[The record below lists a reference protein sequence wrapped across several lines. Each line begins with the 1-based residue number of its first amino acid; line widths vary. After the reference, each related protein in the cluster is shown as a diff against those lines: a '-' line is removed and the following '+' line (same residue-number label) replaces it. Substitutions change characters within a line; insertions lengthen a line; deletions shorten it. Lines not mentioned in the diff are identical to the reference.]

1 MKKKLLISG
10 IILLI
15 IVAIIS
21 IGIKKKPSYSMFSPS
36 SQIYIDKMVTNEMKD
51 DHIPGM
57 SVLIIKHNKVFLNKG
72 YGYANIDKKIKVSPK
87 TRFEIASN
95 TKAFTGYAIMQLVED
110 GKIKLNDNV
119 SKYIPGFYMKYKGK
133 KEDITVDQLIAQT
146 SGIPGGITDNDK
158 ITKKNNNL
166 TGIVDSIK
174 GRTLDA
180 KPGKEFQ
187 YSNMNYDMLGLI
199 VQNVSHESYSNYM
212 KNHIFKPLNM
222 RHSTTKESN
231 EKKAYDAQGYKVK
244 YGKAYAYNPD
254 FNLGDNP
261 AAYMM
266 TGTKDLEPWIRFQLN
281 THSKQSALIKETHQP
296 KVETEQKSAPTS
308 YATGWFVDESAKD
321 VLVYHPGTL
330 ENYSSYIILNP
341 KKDYGIVVLA
351 NAYSKNVPELA
362 QYLNTQMS
370 ANQHVTTLQNLIN
383 QWQGVIIALTV
394 IIVLAII
401 SILVFIY
408 RFITKHKPVQ
418 FNFKS
423 RNNKLRILMLV
434 VAFAL
439 TIGIIH
445 LLPSIVLANTDWHF
459 IMSWLP
465 TSAKVALM
473 SILVLLTSVFAFLFL
488 KIITTTSHSKD
499 KK

>member
-15 IVAIIS
+15 IVIIIS
-21 IGIKKKPSYSMFSPS
+21 VGIKMKPSYSMFSPS

-72 YGYANIDKKIKVSPK
+72 YGYANVDKQIKVSPK

-110 GKIKLNDNV
+110 GKININDKV
-119 SKYIPGFYMKYKGK
+119 SNYIPGFYMKYKGK
-133 KEDITVDQLIAQT
+133 KEDITVNQLIAQT
-146 SGIPGGITDNDK
+146 SGIPGDITDDDK
-158 ITKKNNNL
+158 VTKKNNNL
-166 TGIVDSIK
+166 AGIVDSIK
-174 GRTLDA
+174 GRKLNA
-180 KPGKEFQ
+180 KPGKQFE

-231 EKKAYDAQGYKVK
+231 EKKTNDAQGYKVK
-244 YGKAYAYNPD
+244 YGKAYVDNPE

-281 THSKQSALIKETHQP
+281 SHSKQSALIKETHQP
-296 KVETEQKSAPTS
+296 KVKTEQKTSPTS
-308 YATGWFVDESAKD
+308 YATGWFVDENAKD
-321 VLVYHPGTL
+321 TLVYHPGTL

-362 QYLNTQMS
+362 HHLDTQMS

-383 QWQGVIIALTV
+383 QWQAVIIAFTV
-394 IIVLAII
+394 IITLAII
-401 SILVFIY
+401 SSFVLIY
-408 RFITKHKPVQ
+408 RHLISHKPLK
-418 FNFKS
+418 FDFKS
-423 RNNKLRILMLV
+423 RNIQLRLLMLI

-439 TIGIIH
+439 ILGMIH
-445 LLPSIVLANTDWHF
+445 LLPSIVLANTDWQF

-473 SILVLLTSVFAFLFL
+473 SILVLLTSLFAFIFL
-488 KIITTTSHSKD
+488 KIITTTTNLKD
-499 KK
+499 NK

>member
-1 MKKKLLISG
+1 MKKKLLVSG

-21 IGIKKKPSYSMFSPS
+21 IGTKMKPSYSMFSPS
-36 SQIYIDKMVTNEMKD
+36 SQIYIDKMITNEMKD

-72 YGYANIDKKIKVSPK
+72 YGYANIDKKVKVSPK

-110 GKIKLNDNV
+110 GKIKLNDKI

-146 SGIPGGITDNDK
+146 SGIPGDITDNDK

-166 TGIVDSIK
+166 AGIVNSIK
-174 GRTLDA
+174 GRTLDS
-180 KPGKEFQ
+180 KPGKQFQ

-212 KNHIFKPLNM
+212 KDHIFKPLNM
-222 RHSTTKESN
+222 HHSTTKESN
-231 EKKAYDAQGYKVK
+231 EKKADDAQGYKVK

-281 THSKQSALIKETHQP
+281 AHSKQSVLIKETHQP
-296 KVETEQKSAPTS
+296 KVKTEENSSPTS
-308 YATGWFVDESAKD
+308 YGTGWFIDESTKD
-321 VLVYHPGTL
+321 TLVYHLGTL

-351 NAYSKNVPELA
+351 NAYSKNVPKLA
-362 QYLNTQMS
+362 HHLDTQMS

-383 QWQGVIIALTV
+383 QWQSIIIALTV
-394 IIVLAII
+394 IIGLAII
-401 SILVFIY
+401 RVLVLIY
-408 RFITKHKPVQ
+408 RFIIKCKPMQ
-418 FNFKS
+418 FNFSS
-423 RNNKLRILMLV
+423 RNIKIRILMLL

-439 TIGIIH
+439 TLGLIH
-445 LLPSIVLANTDWHF
+445 LLPSIILANTDWQF

-473 SILVLLTSVFAFLFL
+473 SILILLTSLFALIFLN
-488 KIITTTSHSKD
+488 IITNTSYSKNSE
-499 KK
+499 